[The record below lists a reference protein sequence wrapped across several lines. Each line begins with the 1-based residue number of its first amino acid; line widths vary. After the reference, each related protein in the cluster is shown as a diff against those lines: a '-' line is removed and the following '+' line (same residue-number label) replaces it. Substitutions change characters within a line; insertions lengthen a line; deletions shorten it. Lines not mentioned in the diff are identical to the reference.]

1 MNQSEVSASIWKAT
15 MLNSDSII
23 IGWVAYTIQTGSQA
37 TIGPA
42 HAFLFIKNSKNFSFP
57 SLEDK

>member
-1 MNQSEVSASIWKAT
+1 
-15 MLNSDSII
+15 MLYSDLLI

-42 HAFLFIKNSKNFSFP
+42 HAILFIKNSKNFSFP

>member
-1 MNQSEVSASIWKAT
+1 
-15 MLNSDSII
+15 MLYSDWLI
-23 IGWVAYTIQTGSQA
+23 IGWVAHTIQTGSQA

-42 HAFLFIKNSKNFSFP
+42 YAILFIKNSKNFSFP